1 MKNNAME
8 SEPTRPSR
16 PMLVKDHEQ
25 QLSLMIASVKDYAI
39 FMLNPE
45 GRIMSWNTGAEKI
58 KGYTENEIIGK
69 HFSIFYPSEEIQ
81 AGKPE
86 RELKTA
92 LAEGRFEEEGWRLRK
107 DGSLFWAN
115 VVITPVY
122 NGAEALLGFSKVT
135 RDLTERKY
143 AEETLRQAQ
152 EQFIQASRMGAMARL
167 AGEIA
172 QEFDA
177 LTKAIIR
184 QSKFLVSSLNEGN
197 PLRGRVE
204 EIEKIA
210 ESASTLTGQLL
221 AFSSGQVLNP
231 KLLDLNIIVS
241 SIRGTLQWL
250 TGKDIEL
257 VTELSPTLGWIKI
270 DPFQMENVVINLAAR
285 AREAMELGGKLTIK
299 TSSVKVDTA
308 ITHAN
313 GIIPSGQYVRLS
325 VGDTGKEMNKEA
337 QTRIFEPFF
346 TTSAKGKETGLRLST
361 VYGVVRQSGG
371 HIMVK
376 SEVGKGTAFEI
387 YFKELKENDTVR
399 G

>member
-152 EQFIQASRMGAMARL
+152 EQFIQASR
-167 AGEIA
+167 
-172 QEFDA
+172 
-177 LTKAIIR
+177 
-184 QSKFLVSSLNEGN
+184 
-197 PLRGRVE
+197 
-204 EIEKIA
+204 
-210 ESASTLTGQLL
+210 
-221 AFSSGQVLNP
+221 
-231 KLLDLNIIVS
+231 
-241 SIRGTLQWL
+241 
-250 TGKDIEL
+250 
-257 VTELSPTLGWIKI
+257 
-270 DPFQMENVVINLAAR
+270 
-285 AREAMELGGKLTIK
+285 
-299 TSSVKVDTA
+299 
-308 ITHAN
+308 
-313 GIIPSGQYVRLS
+313 
-325 VGDTGKEMNKEA
+325 
-337 QTRIFEPFF
+337 
-346 TTSAKGKETGLRLST
+346 
-361 VYGVVRQSGG
+361 
-371 HIMVK
+371 
-376 SEVGKGTAFEI
+376 
-387 YFKELKENDTVR
+387 
-399 G
+399 